1 MQEEKQPFQ
10 LRILLSALI
19 DSELIK
25 EKIKLNL
32 KENTFEKKYYLLNFD
47 WFKEYIEQNN
57 MSEIYNNIVNNHII
71 EFVLESE
78 IVENKEENNLIIE
91 QVIQNLNKDL
101 NKAICKKNNFFERND
116 KLSYNVEP
124 NYITDG
130 NDGYLFYYYN
140 NFLLLSE
147 YTKNLLQK
155 YEKKNNFVQSSAYL
169 GDNHIFLVFATSS
182 KYIIEL
188 GNIDITGIIL
198 PEIFFVHKSYEHLK
212 KNISSLISKGFNN
225 YFECCL
231 MFKNDYISPIFD
243 QNNRIIGRAFR
254 YDYSFQ
260 DYWIHLNEELF
271 LNYMIKLY
279 FSHYKL
285 KHLLNTTKFEFT
297 RYYLINK
304 QYLEQ
309 NEKYSNTLNAL
320 SQNNFINQ
328 IIYLMIKENNDY
340 NTLVDEK
347 KIELIIKNLPKINSI
362 NNQEK
367 ISNVSFEP
375 YLNSYNIKNDSLFYF
390 VNLKFVEQNTYNN
403 LFNKKGNDYQCIL
416 IDNYILI
423 NISNENRNN
432 IILEACILN
441 ANFEIEPKYLLQF
454 KKNDYFNYYM
464 SYLSQLKIDFKS
476 FIEGFSF
483 KSNEGIPL
491 NTIDDDKELGYIY
504 DLSMNNNVNINISI
518 NQVQNV
524 NNMNNN
530 NNFNNNK
537 AVSQINIINN
547 NQFISNPIINNFANN
562 NIINN
567 SVSEVNKIIIRDP
580 IPPPPPRP
588 LKEEFFNNPPLIGFQ
603 NVGATCYMNATLQCF
618 ANIEKFVNFF
628 KYNKKLPNK
637 LSEIKSQKDYCLAES
652 FKYLMENRWPSEN
665 NKSKDKYILR
675 KCRGQNSNNKYFA
688 PTEFKEKIS
697 KMNDLFKGV
706 QANDAKD
713 LVNFLIMTL
722 HEELNAAPKQNNSN
736 SNIFI
741 DQCNKDLIL
750 NNFMLNFA
758 QENRSLISDLFYG
771 TNSNVTKCLNCRKD
785 KYNYQ
790 IYFFII
796 FPLEEIRKSKIQ
808 QEINLFIM
816 NNQNMMNI
824 NPLLYQQN
832 LNIIKQNA
840 PKIDSVDLYDCFT
853 YNQKIDNFTNENS
866 MYCNICQGQFP
877 STYQTILY
885 TGPEILIII
894 LNRGQGIQFKVKCQF
909 NLNLNLYNFIERRDT
924 GFMYDL
930 IGVVTHM
937 GDNDK
942 SGHFVAFCKNPI
954 NGNWYNYND
963 DLVFPVNDFKR
974 DVIDYAMP
982 YILFYQKQNQNK
994 Q

>member
-1 MQEEKQPFQ
+1 
-10 LRILLSALI
+10 
-19 DSELIK
+19 
-25 EKIKLNL
+25 
-32 KENTFEKKYYLLNFD
+32 
-47 WFKEYIEQNN
+47 
-57 MSEIYNNIVNNHII
+57 
-71 EFVLESE
+71 
-78 IVENKEENNLIIE
+78 
-91 QVIQNLNKDL
+91 
-101 NKAICKKNNFFERND
+101 
-116 KLSYNVEP
+116 
-124 NYITDG
+124 
-130 NDGYLFYYYN
+130 
-140 NFLLLSE
+140 
-147 YTKNLLQK
+147 
-155 YEKKNNFVQSSAYL
+155 
-169 GDNHIFLVFATSS
+169 
-182 KYIIEL
+182 
-188 GNIDITGIIL
+188 
-198 PEIFFVHKSYEHLK
+198 
-212 KNISSLISKGFNN
+212 
-225 YFECCL
+225 
-231 MFKNDYISPIFD
+231 
-243 QNNRIIGRAFR
+243 
-254 YDYSFQ
+254 
-260 DYWIHLNEELF
+260 
-271 LNYMIKLY
+271 
-279 FSHYKL
+279 
-285 KHLLNTTKFEFT
+285 
-297 RYYLINK
+297 
-304 QYLEQ
+304 
-309 NEKYSNTLNAL
+309 
-320 SQNNFINQ
+320 
-328 IIYLMIKENNDY
+328 
-340 NTLVDEK
+340 
-347 KIELIIKNLPKINSI
+347 
-362 NNQEK
+362 
-367 ISNVSFEP
+367 
-375 YLNSYNIKNDSLFYF
+375 
-390 VNLKFVEQNTYNN
+390 
-403 LFNKKGNDYQCIL
+403 
-416 IDNYILI
+416 
-423 NISNENRNN
+423 
-432 IILEACILN
+432 
-441 ANFEIEPKYLLQF
+441 
-454 KKNDYFNYYM
+454 
-464 SYLSQLKIDFKS
+464 
-476 FIEGFSF
+476 
-483 KSNEGIPL
+483 
-491 NTIDDDKELGYIY
+491 
-504 DLSMNNNVNINISI
+504 
-518 NQVQNV
+518 
-524 NNMNNN
+524 
-530 NNFNNNK
+530 
-537 AVSQINIINN
+537 
-547 NQFISNPIINNFANN
+547 
-562 NIINN
+562 
-567 SVSEVNKIIIRDP
+567 
-580 IPPPPPRP
+580 
-588 LKEEFFNNPPLIGFQ
+588 
-603 NVGATCYMNATLQCF
+603 MNATLQCF

-628 KYNKKLPNK
+628 KYNTKLPNK
-637 LSEIKSQKDYCLAES
+637 LSEIKSQKYDCLAES
-652 FKYLMENRWPSEN
+652 FEYLIENRWPSEN

-688 PTEFKEKIS
+688 PTEFKKKIS

-808 QEINLFIM
+808 QEINLLIM